1 MGDRYG
7 RLRRPVVVLSGTR
20 EEILD
25 LENCV
30 ANALDGGERGTGGA
44 HVEFEGVY
52 VAVTVKERDE

>member
-25 LENCV
+25 LETTV
-30 ANALDGGERGTGGA
+30 ASALDGGDRGTGGA
-44 HVEFEGVY
+44 HVEYDGVY
-52 VAVTVKERDE
+52 IAVTVKERD